1 MIDSGFDLGSDGH
14 GGAHWEAIGR
24 SILVSIC
31 VPIATVAHIGK
42 RLGFDGRC
50 DFACDVGLDS
60 VLDRLS
66 GSFEPTRPE
75 GLDRQAQRT
84 HQPSLVFFDCFE
96 IMQYHV

>member
-1 MIDSGFDLGSDGH
+1 MIDSGFDMGSDGH
-14 GGAHWEAIGR
+14 GGALCEAIGR

-42 RLGFDGRC
+42 RLGFDGSC
-50 DFACDVGLDS
+50 DSACDVGLDS

-84 HQPSLVFFDCFE
+84 HQPSLVLY
-96 IMQYHV
+96 IT